1 LEFELKESQQPH
13 LRRLRQPLTMALG
26 LTGLVMAAFLTVACA
41 KDESAASPS
50 AAKAEAPATPATAV
64 HVALKDGPP
73 LEFRGTISGDV
84 LEIAPMDGETFT
96 PEAKHFLA
104 TGENPYRSDPEAIK
118 KGYTIFSTACSGC
131 HGHLAEGKLGPALAD
146 EYWTYPKNQTDKGI
160 FETIYGGANG
170 MMGPQQGR
178 LQVDEIIHIIA
189 WIRHQ
194 EEENLKNSG
203 AATPHG

>member
-1 LEFELKESQQPH
+1 MKESQQPH

-41 KDESAASPS
+41 KDESAASSS
-50 AAKAEAPATPATAV
+50 AASEAQPAV
-64 HVALKDGPP
+64 KVALKEGPA

-84 LEIAPMDGETFT
+84 LDVAPMEGETFT

-104 TGENPYRSDPEAIK
+104 TGENPYRNNEEAIK
-118 KGYTIFSTACSGC
+118 KGYTLFSTACSGC

-146 EYWTYPKNQTDKGI
+146 EYWTYPKNETDKGI
-160 FETIYGGANG
+160 FETIYGGAAG

-194 EEENLKNSG
+194 AEENLKNGG

>member
-1 LEFELKESQQPH
+1 
-13 LRRLRQPLTMALG
+13 MMIG
-26 LTGLVMAAFLTVACA
+26 TGVAGFIVAAFLT
-41 KDESAASPS
+41 AASAHEKAVTQPLS
-50 AAKAEAPATPATAV
+50 NAAIQL
-64 HVALKDGPP
+64 ALKDGPP

-84 LEIAPMDGETFT
+84 LETKPMEDETFT

-104 TGENPYRSDPEAIK
+104 TGENPYRSDPEAVK

-146 EYWTYPKNQTDKGI
+146 AYWTYPKNETDKGI
-160 FETIYGGANG
+160 FETIYGGAAG

-178 LQVDEIIHIIA
+178 LTVDEILHVIA

-194 EEENLKNSG
+194 AEENEKNGGS
-203 AATPHG
+203 ATPHG

>member
-1 LEFELKESQQPH
+1 MKEYQQPQS
-13 LRRLRQPLTMALG
+13 RRAKQQLAMAFG
-26 LTGLVMAAFLTVACA
+26 VSGLVMAAFLTVACA
-41 KDESAASPS
+41 KDDGPKQAGS
-50 AAKAEAPATPATAV
+50 EANSTAV
-64 HVALKDGPP
+64 HVALKDGPA
-73 LEFRGTISGDV
+73 LEFRGTLTGDV
-84 LEIAPMDGETFT
+84 LDISPMEGETFT

-104 TGENPYRSDPEAIK
+104 TGENPYRNNEEAIK

-146 EYWTYPKNQTDKGI
+146 AYWTYPKNETDKGI
-160 FETIYGGANG
+160 FETIYGGAAG

-194 EEENLKNSG
+194 AEENLKNG
-203 AATPHG
+203 GETPHG

>member
-1 LEFELKESQQPH
+1 LEFEVKESQQPQLQH
-13 LRRLRQPLTMALG
+13 PQSRRVKPQLAMAFG
-26 LTGLVMAAFLTVACA
+26 VSGLVMAAFLTVACA
-41 KDESAASPS
+41 KDDAAANEKD
-50 AAKAEAPATPATAV
+50 AAKSTPAQ
-64 HVALKDGPP
+64 VALKDGPA

-84 LEIAPMDGETFT
+84 LDVSPMEDEIFT

-104 TGENPYRSDPEAIK
+104 TGENPYRGNDEAIK
-118 KGYTIFSTACSGC
+118 KGYTLFSTACSGC

-146 EYWTYPKNQTDKGI
+146 EYWTYPKNETDKGI
-160 FETIYGGANG
+160 FETIYGGAAG

-194 EEENLKNSG
+194 AEENLKNGG
-203 AATPHG
+203 AAPHG